1 MPNRPEYPLTFEY
14 QVFSKISKHNFNW
27 QRVLDI
33 FKKIL
38 IRYRANE
45 LYMLLYN
52 AVIDIMAKLE
62 GDKDRMI
69 LREKE
74 DFY

>member
-1 MPNRPEYPLTFEY
+1 
-14 QVFSKISKHNFNW
+14 
-27 QRVLDI
+27 
-33 FKKIL
+33 
-38 IRYRANE
+38 
-45 LYMLLYN
+45 MLLYN